1 MNRLDPCDLGDF
13 RTFFDEVGRLSDVS
27 DAGTPARRSMADG
40 DDGPEPERRDAYLR
54 RLEQMEKEGRIG
66 PDGSWNPNP

>member
-13 RTFFDEVGRLSDVS
+13 RTFYDEAGRLQDVPVVRV
-27 DAGTPARRSMADG
+27 AGWCMAEG

-54 RLEQMEKEGRIG
+54 RLEQMEKEGRIR
-66 PDGSWNPNP
+66 PDGSWNPKP